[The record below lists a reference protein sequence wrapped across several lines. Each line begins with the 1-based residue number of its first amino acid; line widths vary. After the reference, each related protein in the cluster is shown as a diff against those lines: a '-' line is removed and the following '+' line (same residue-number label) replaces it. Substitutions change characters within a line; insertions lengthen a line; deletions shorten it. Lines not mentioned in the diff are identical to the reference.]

1 MAALDLV
8 IDGLAEVVQKAGP
21 LDGDGV
27 EPELGGHDRGQIGH
41 FERMVQHVLAE
52 RGAIA
57 QTSQGVDELRV
68 EIVDAR
74 IERGLLAGLVHP
86 LVHQLD
92 GLVVHLLDARGM
104 DAPVG
109 DEVLHGDAADLA
121 AHRVEAGDGDALRR
135 VVDDEVRAGQLLERA
150 DVAALAADDAA
161 LQIVGGDMDGGHRA
175 LGGVVGGHALDG
187 EAQDLA
193 GLLVRLGLGTR
204 LGITDDDGRFAGD
217 LVVDSL
223 QQLLFGLL
231 GAHARSALEGLVD
244 LDLGLL
250 AMALDGVFGLF
261 DVALAALDLSL
272 QRRELVLAGI
282 QRLDAAI
289 EGFLALGDAVL
300 GGAHL
305 AHALLVLLLH
315 LLLVAKGLVLGFH
328 GGFTSERLGLLL
340 GILDQACG
348 LAGSVLG

>member
-1 MAALDLV
+1 
-8 IDGLAEVVQKAGP
+8 
-21 LDGDGV
+21 
-27 EPELGGHDRGQIGH
+27 
-41 FERMVQHVLAE
+41 
-52 RGAIA
+52 
-57 QTSQGVDELRV
+57 
-68 EIVDAR
+68 
-74 IERGLLAGLVHP
+74 
-86 LVHQLD
+86 
-92 GLVVHLLDARGM
+92 
-104 DAPVG
+104 
-109 DEVLHGDAADLA
+109 
-121 AHRVEAGDGDALRR
+121 
-135 VVDDEVRAGQLLERA
+135 
-150 DVAALAADDAA
+150 
-161 LQIVGGDMDGGHRA
+161 MDGGHRA

-193 GLLVRLGLGTR
+193 GLLVRLGLGAR
-204 LGITDDDGRFAGD
+204 LGIADDDGRFAGD
-217 LVVDSL
+217 LVVDGL

-250 AMALDGVFGLF
+250 AMALDGVLGLF
-261 DVALAALDLSL
+261 DIALAALDLSL

-282 QRLDAAI
+282 QGLDAAI